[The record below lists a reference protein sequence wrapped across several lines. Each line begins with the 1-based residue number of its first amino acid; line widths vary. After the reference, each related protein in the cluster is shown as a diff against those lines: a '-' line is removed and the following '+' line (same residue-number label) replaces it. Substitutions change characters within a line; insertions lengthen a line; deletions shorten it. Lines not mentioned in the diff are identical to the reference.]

1 MGEIPEYRYHDIA
14 HNSEYLELIIL
25 LKFAIQLVT
34 LVDDSLDI
42 LCGGMSQKR
51 GCCSGGA
58 GGTFVSING
67 RRNPLVIA
75 GGGGGTRGYEEDDP
89 DGQPGNLEVRTVLS
103 ILNLIR

>member
-1 MGEIPEYRYHDIA
+1 MLRICFHTREYIKQLVYG
-14 HNSEYLELIIL
+14 IL
-25 LKFAIQLVT
+25 LITQTVFVCISNYLG
-34 LVDDSLDI
+34 DYLDV

-67 RRNPLVIA
+67 RRNPLIIA

-89 DGQPGNLEVRTVLS
+89 DGQPGNLEVFLRDS
-103 ILNLIR
+103 RSRS

>member
-1 MGEIPEYRYHDIA
+1 
-14 HNSEYLELIIL
+14 
-25 LKFAIQLVT
+25 
-34 LVDDSLDI
+34 
-42 LCGGMSQKR
+42 MSQKR

-89 DGQPGNLEVRTVLS
+89 DGQPGNLEVKIELRNESFIVNSRYNQINAFSDYCFSPFWDELDYFPVPKEFAR
-103 ILNLIR
+103 I